1 MYFFV
6 FFFSTTLI
14 LYKSLALNMAGVIPD
29 WEWMWATT
37 VCMLCGQH
45 ACEQPLSRHGAGS
58 LWFMSLWSRGY
69 SSTKKV
75 LKAKG
80 RARVRAGSGQ
90 APREPSNPLLK
101 GTLHP
106 IAQAGTFYEVRFLH
120 ESCHYRILSGVI
132 LKEKNE
138 NSMLCCATLNI
149 EDFLEL
155 SSISGNFGLM
165 NEEWQQFIFQFA
177 CVSIDLNV
185 F

>member
-1 MYFFV
+1 MCGAFYCDLKKHNTNILSKACFDV
-6 FFFSTTLI
+6 QCILLCFFFSTTLI

-90 APREPSNPLLK
+90 TPREPNNPLLK

-106 IAQAGTFYEVRFLH
+106 IAEAGTFYEVRLLH

-149 EDFLEL
+149 EDFL
-155 SSISGNFGLM
+155 
-165 NEEWQQFIFQFA
+165 
-177 CVSIDLNV
+177 
-185 F
+185 